1 MVVTEAAEVDSV
13 EADKQELAKVLQQEN
28 SEKLPELYILV
39 LVEAEAEEKDLQATA
54 ARAEVAMA
62 PMVQTLVEMELLIQA
77 EAAVVVKAGLLELV
91 ALALL
96 SFEMHDRGGAGR
108 GKNNGNY

>member
-1 MVVTEAAEVDSV
+1 MVVTEAAEVASV

-62 PMVQTLVEMELLIQA
+62 QMVQTLVEMELLIQA

-91 ALALL
+91 ALELL
-96 SFEMHDRGGAGR
+96 SFETLDRR
-108 GKNNGNY
+108 CLSWQKQWP